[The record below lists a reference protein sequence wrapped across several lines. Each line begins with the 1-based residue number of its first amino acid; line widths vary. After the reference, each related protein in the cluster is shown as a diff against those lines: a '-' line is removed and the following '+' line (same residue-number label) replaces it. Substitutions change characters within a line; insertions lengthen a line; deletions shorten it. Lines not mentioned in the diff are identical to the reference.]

1 MWSVLNGNSYFF
13 FFTNTKTCLSHL
25 LFCVPSISRAGEDR
39 ILLAKVHVERN
50 DFLSLPLDKG
60 PSSVACVCVC
70 GHPLGSRRFSE
81 TGLERWMGTCC
92 DPPQDVGHG
101 TKMNWPRMLTKKLCL
116 RKQRVRTVC
125 ICFSSL
131 ITAPYPLQA
140 LVDTPAWSQASTR
153 VKGGVPHPVWG
164 HSMESGMAAP
174 MAVCPAESSPLANSG
189 SSGFCF
195 VGESGTPFSRGDA
208 RQG

>member
-1 MWSVLNGNSYFF
+1 MLDTSQFLPCEQQPGRGG
-13 FFTNTKTCLSHL
+13 
-25 LFCVPSISRAGEDR
+25 RAGEDR

-70 GHPLGSRRFSE
+70 VAIPWDLGGSLRLALRGGW
-81 TGLERWMGTCC
+81 GLAVT
-92 DPPQDVGHG
+92 PPQDVGHG